1 MRLPISAVDAISPAF
16 QHTKKQLIEP
26 FRAAQ
31 WARLALVGFLAGEL
45 PSGGCSGGN
54 FQMPTRTSG
63 ADRFLDL
70 GLPAMNPAA
79 YASLIALLIVTVFVL
94 WILFIYVNSVMRFV
108 LFDSVV
114 TKRCEIRQYWN
125 RRQTPGLRYFAWQLL
140 LFLAMLVGM
149 TILVGIPAAFALVV
163 GWLKQ
168 PSQHMVPLILGGVL
182 LFFLVLTFVVL
193 WLVVHVFSKDFVVPQ
208 MALED
213 ISAIEGWRRL
223 LPMLKSEK
231 GGYAGYVG
239 MKVVMSIGAAI
250 IVGIVSVIV
259 ILLMLI
265 PVGGVG
271 AVLVLMGKSGGLHW
285 TLYTI
290 TLAVVVGSILLAII
304 LYVVSLVSVPAI
316 VFFPAYS
323 IHFFAARYPALDA
336 VLHPAPLPPAEPPPT
351 PPPFLSPEPS

>member
-16 QHTKKQLIEP
+16 QHTKKQLVEP
-26 FRAAQ
+26 FRVSQ

-54 FQMPTRTSG
+54 FQVPTHTSG
-63 ADRFLDL
+63 SDRFLDI
-70 GLPAMNPAA
+70 GLPALNPAA
-79 YASLIALLIVTVFVL
+79 YASLIALLIVAVMVL
-94 WILFIYVNSVMRFV
+94 WVLFMYVNSVMRFV

-114 TKRCEIRQYWN
+114 EKRCEIRQYWN
-125 RRQTPGLRYFAWQLL
+125 RRQRPGLRYFVWQLM
-140 LFLAMLVGM
+140 LFLAMLMGM
-149 TILVGIPAAFALVV
+149 AILVGIPAAFALAV

-168 PSQHMVPLILGGVL
+168 SSQHMVPLILGGVF
-182 LFFLVLTFVVL
+182 LFFLVLTFVIL
-193 WLVVHVFSKDFVVPQ
+193 WLLVHVFSKDFVVPQ

-213 ISAIEGWRRL
+213 ISAMEGWRRL

-239 MKVVMSIGAAI
+239 MKIVMSIGAAV
-250 IVGIVSVIV
+250 IVGIASVII

-265 PVGGVG
+265 PVGGFG
-271 AVLVLMGKSGGLHW
+271 AVVVLMGKSGGLHW
-285 TLYTI
+285 NLYTI
-290 TLAVVVGSILLAII
+290 TMAVVVGSILLAII
-304 LYVVSLVSVPAI
+304 LYVVSLISVPAI

-336 VLHPAPLPPAEPPPT
+336 VLRPAPPIQTEPPPM
-351 PPPFLSPEPS
+351 PPPLPSHEPG

>member
-1 MRLPISAVDAISPAF
+1 MPISAVDAISPAF

-26 FRAAQ
+26 FRASQ
-31 WARLALVGFLAGEL
+31 WARLALVGFLAGEVH
-45 PSGGCSGGN
+45 SGGCSGGN
-54 FQMPTRTSG
+54 FQVPTRTSG
-63 ADRFLDL
+63 SERFLEL
-70 GLPAMNPAA
+70 GLSAMNPAA
-79 YASLIALLIVTVFVL
+79 YASLIALLIVTVVVL
-94 WILFIYVNSVMRFV
+94 WVLFIYANSVMRFV

-149 TILVGIPAAFALVV
+149 TILVGIPAAFALIV

-182 LFFLVLTFVVL
+182 LFFLVMTFIVL

-213 ISAIEGWRRL
+213 IGAMEAWRRL

-231 GGYAGYVG
+231 GGYAGYLG
-239 MKVVMSIGAAI
+239 MKIVMAIGAAV
-250 IVGIVSVIV
+250 IVGIVAAII

-265 PVGGVG
+265 PVGGFG

-285 TLYTI
+285 NLYTI
-290 TLAVVVGSILLAII
+290 TLAVVVGSILLALI

-336 VLHPAPLPPAEPPPT
+336 VLRPAPLPPADPPPA
-351 PPPFLSPEPS
+351 PPPFLSPEPI